1 MGAHRMPR
9 KARHFAS
16 RLTSSPGE
24 PIPRS
29 SALGR
34 GREEGRPSSPPPPAR
49 LLKRKENS
57 SRGPHRRL
65 EVRSRCRMMVWEEDG
80 GAAGGRVEG
89 TDPFLRPTPADPL
102 PQDDIPAY
110 RTYRSTSQNL
120 PTQIVKGSES
130 SCLSS
135 APKTYQT
142 FQLWPNSCVAMSW
155 NCSAV
160 IAPARL
166 CRASRMGATSRL
178 TFGASSLST
187 FIWFEAP

>member
-1 MGAHRMPR
+1 LTPPQVGRYRPPATVTRQSESTR
-9 KARHFAS
+9 KHPSTDRWPSDGGTCLPGSSGSCPQSQCILRTYASILAS

-57 SRGPHRRL
+57 YRGPHRRL

-102 PQDDIPAY
+102 PQDDIPFP
-110 RTYRSTSQNL
+110 RLRNINL
-120 PTQIVKGSES
+120 IP
-130 SCLSS
+130 
-135 APKTYQT
+135 
-142 FQLWPNSCVAMSW
+142 F
-155 NCSAV
+155 
-160 IAPARL
+160 R
-166 CRASRMGATSRL
+166 
-178 TFGASSLST
+178 
-187 FIWFEAP
+187 